1 MPSFKHISV
10 SDALAMIQQPHTVVV
25 DVRDLKS
32 YEQGHITDAIHLD
45 NEKLPDFLRDT
56 EYEHPIVVCC
66 YHGNMSQSAAQFLI
80 DQGFDDVYSLD
91 GGFAEWHTAHPH
103 HITTR

>member
-1 MPSFKHISV
+1 
-10 SDALAMIQQPHTVVV
+10 MIEQPHTVVV

-66 YHGNMSQSAAQFLI
+66 YHGNMSQSESNSNRLI
-80 DQGFDDVYSLD
+80 ELTD
-91 GGFAEWHTAHPH
+91 
-103 HITTR
+103 ITLHNH